1 MFCLY
6 FPGGQVAKRLWPPS
20 MRNAKH
26 SESGC
31 VKEKGDNKM
40 SVKQISVFL
49 ENRPGTLNE
58 MTKILADNKIDMRA
72 LSVSETKDFGIAR
85 LIVDDVFAATNTL
98 KKEGYVASL
107 TPVLAYAVPDEPG
120 GLNKL
125 LAVFAEENINIEYMY
140 AILSSSEHAY
150 MIFRVADTVRAEAAM
165 RGRGFKGISQDEM
178 SLI

>member
-1 MFCLY
+1 M
-6 FPGGQVAKRLWPPS
+6 
-20 MRNAKH
+20 
-26 SESGC
+26 
-31 VKEKGDNKM
+31 EKGDNKM

-58 MTKILADNKIDMRA
+58 MTKVLADNQIDMRA

-85 LIVDDVFAATNTL
+85 IIVDDVFAATNTL

-178 SLI
+178 SII